1 MRRSNRA
8 LTWLATAAAAVG
20 ISVGVAGLAGA
31 ATGSSSTGSGST
43 ATTPAAPQAPTN
55 APDPATVDHGPGETL
70 LTGDTAAK
78 VTAAAKAAVPGATV
92 IRVETDSDGAAYEAH
107 LQKSDGSFVTI
118 KLDKSFK
125 VTATETGFGGGPGGH
140 HGDGDGDGPGAP
152 GSSGSGSSGS
162 GSSGT
167 TGA

>member
-1 MRRSNRA
+1 MKRSHRA
-8 LTWLATAAAAVG
+8 RTWIATAAAAVG

-31 ATGSSSTGSGST
+31 ATGGSSGSGTTS
-43 ATTPAAPQAPTN
+43 TTPAAPQAPAN

-70 LTGDTAAK
+70 LTGDTAAR

-92 IRVETDSDGAAYEAH
+92 IRVETDAGGAAYEAH

-125 VTATETGFGGGPGGH
+125 VTATEDGFGGGPGGH

-152 GSSGSGSSGS
+152 PSSGS

-167 TGA
+167 GSSGTTGA

>member
-1 MRRSNRA
+1 MQRSNRA
-8 LTWLATAAAAVG
+8 LTWVATAAAAVG

-31 ATGSSSTGSGST
+31 ATGGSSTAGT
-43 ATTPAAPQAPTN
+43 TTTTPAAPQAAAN
-55 APDPATVDHGPGETL
+55 APDPATVDHGPGEAL

-92 IRVETDSDGAAYEAH
+92 IRVETDSDGAAFEAH
-107 LQKSDGSFVTI
+107 LQKSDGSYVTV

-125 VTATETGFGGGPGGH
+125 VTATDSGFGGGPGGH
-140 HGDGDGDGPGAP
+140 HGDNDGDGPGAP
-152 GSSGSGSSGS
+152 PSSGS

-167 TGA
+167 GSSGTTGA